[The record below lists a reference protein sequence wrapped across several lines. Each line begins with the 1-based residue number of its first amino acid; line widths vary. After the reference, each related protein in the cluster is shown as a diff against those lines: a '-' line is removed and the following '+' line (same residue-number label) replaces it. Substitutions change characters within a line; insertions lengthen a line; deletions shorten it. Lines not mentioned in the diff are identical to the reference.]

1 MGRERGKE
9 WKHVRVIKSGKNNQ
23 LIECNYCSKQFW
35 VGSGS
40 RIRGHIGIDTI
51 DGISK
56 CEKVPD
62 SVVASFKKEEEKK
75 MHEKADHDRKR
86 ALNFATSATAGMA
99 SGTSSVAASDPKQ
112 PKITF
117 TLGMQKKSEVDEAVA
132 RMCYST
138 GVSFNIVNNKHFREM
153 CHKIGEYGPSYQ
165 VTSDYPI
172 RTTLLEKEYTSV
184 RHRVDELHA
193 THLSRTGGTIV
204 SDGWSDV
211 QRRPLLNVLLVTP
224 AGEFVS
230 SLTCEEP

>member
-9 WKHVRVIKSGKNNQ
+9 WKHVKVIKSGKNNQ

-132 RMCYST
+132 RIFHCS
-138 GVSFNIVNNKHFREM
+138 I
-153 CHKIGEYGPSYQ
+153 I
-165 VTSDYPI
+165 
-172 RTTLLEKEYTSV
+172 
-184 RHRVDELHA
+184 
-193 THLSRTGGTIV
+193 
-204 SDGWSDV
+204 
-211 QRRPLLNVLLVTP
+211 
-224 AGEFVS
+224 
-230 SLTCEEP
+230 